1 MRKFKVGIIGLGF
14 IGTAHLEALR
24 RLNFIEVVAVA
35 EKNLEKAHSVNVPK
49 VYERWE
55 DLVSDPEVEIVHNCT
70 PNQYHFAINK
80 ACIQAGKPIFSE
92 KPLAIS
98 SQETGELVDL
108 ARQAGLS
115 AGVNF
120 CYRYYPM
127 IQWAK
132 ALITTGYLGE
142 IRAIHGRY
150 LQDWLMFE
158 TDYNWRVEENQGGR
172 TRALGDIG
180 SHWCDLARYL
190 SGLEIDEVMA
200 DCAIVIP
207 VRRRPT
213 QTVVTFQQQSAETE
227 PVQVHTEDW
236 ASVLLH
242 YEHGVIGNFIVSQ
255 ISAGH
260 KNGLEI
266 EIDGSLRS
274 LSWKQ
279 EDPEHLIIGERNGAN
294 HQLYKDP
301 TAMPS
306 AANQFAHYPSGHNEG
321 FPDCIKNNF
330 ITFYAAVE
338 HNEQN
343 YPTFDDGHRIMK
355 VIEAI
360 IQSSAEKRWV
370 KIK

>member
-1 MRKFKVGIIGLGF
+1 MKKFKVGLIGLGF

-24 RLNFIEVVAVA
+24 RLGFIDVVAVA
-35 EKNLEKAHSVNVPK
+35 EKDLEKAKSTNVPK

-55 DLVSDPEVEIVHNCT
+55 DLISDPEVEIVHNCT
-70 PNQYHFAINK
+70 PNQYHFDINK
-80 ACIQAGKPIFSE
+80 ASLRAGKHVFSE
-92 KPLAIS
+92 KPLAICS
-98 SQETGELVDL
+98 EETGELAEL
-108 ARQAGLS
+108 ARQTGLV

-127 IQWAK
+127 MQWAK
-132 ALITTGYLGE
+132 NLIASGYLGE

-150 LQDWLMFE
+150 LQDWLMFD

-172 TRALGDIG
+172 ARALGDIG

-190 SGLEIDEVMA
+190 SGFEIIEVMA
-200 DCAIVIP
+200 DYAVIIP
-207 VRRRPT
+207 VRRKPIHT
-213 QTVVTFQQQSAETE
+213 AETFQQQSVETE

-242 YEHGVIGNFIVSQ
+242 YEQGVVGNFTVSQ

-279 EDPEHLIIGERNGAN
+279 EDPEHLFIGERNGAN

-306 AANQFAHYPSGHNEG
+306 AASRFAHYPSGHSEG
-321 FPDCIKNNF
+321 FPDCIKNNLSS
-330 ITFYAAVE
+330 FYSAIE
-338 HNEQN
+338 NQEKN
-343 YPTFDDGHRIMK
+343 YPTFEDGHRIMK

-360 IQSSAEKRWV
+360 VQSGAEKRWV
-370 KIK
+370 TL